1 MILHSLTIATII
13 IAMAICS
20 AMEVL
25 GSWIAIHGCV
35 LAWGASKI

>member
-13 IAMAICS
+13 ITMVIS
-20 AMEVL
+20 NAMEVL

-35 LAWGASKI
+35 MAWGARKI